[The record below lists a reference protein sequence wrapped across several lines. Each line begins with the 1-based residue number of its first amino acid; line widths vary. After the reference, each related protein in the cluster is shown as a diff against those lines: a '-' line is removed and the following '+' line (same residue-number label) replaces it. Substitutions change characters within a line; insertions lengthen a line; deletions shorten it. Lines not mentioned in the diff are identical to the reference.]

1 MELITAEWI
10 LDAIKI
16 ISTRKFDKLEG
27 FGVKVYRAGNIIRV
41 DIKDV

>member
-16 ISTRKFDKLEG
+16 VAQMLKKCYNSKEYIG
-27 FGVKVYRAGNIIRV
+27 G
-41 DIKDV
+41 

>member
-16 ISTRKFDKLEG
+16 VASRKFDKLEAYG
-27 FGVKVYRAGNIIRV
+27 IKVYRAGNIIRI
-41 DIKDV
+41 DIKDS